1 LFDDTTK
8 NYYKSFRYAYY
19 ENKHLFMNNVLDIL
33 ETLSPGDLD
42 KKLFQFIEY
51 FPASAFLLDNNL
63 VIRNA
68 NKLAESLIGY
78 DTEKIVGKSI
88 IEIFPQK
95 ESNQIRKTFLKSFTT
110 TTPASA
116 EMIIRTSEKDNL
128 NVLCMFRC
136 FKDHDTNSEFCVLA
150 LIDFTPQKMKEEIIR
165 DNEVRFKNMAN
176 TAPVMIWIADVEGL
190 FSFVNKVWLD
200 YTGEEIG
207 NQLGIN
213 WLNNVQPDDLENLMD
228 KYRKAL
234 KTKKPF
240 SAEFRFKDKKHNYEW
255 MLMKGT
261 PQYTNENMYMGFIGS
276 CISIDDQKEFEAK
289 ISNLNEELVKTI
301 ATKDKFFS
309 IISHDLR
316 SPLSGLMGILDILQT
331 EYESL
336 DEKEIKE
343 FISHAT
349 VASKTTFSLME
360 NLLEWSRIQTGT
372 IKYQPK
378 RLKIQQVVQNMV
390 SLYEQNL
397 KSKQIEL
404 YNRIK
409 PEVFVQADKSMI
421 ETVLRNLISNSIK
434 FTDPGGKITVSAET
448 NNDMVIVQVQDSGI
462 GIAKESI
469 TKLFRVDSGFSTKG
483 TTDESGNGLGL
494 IICKELVEKQN
505 GKIWVE
511 SKKDEGSTF
520 YFSVPVS
527 K

>member
-1 LFDDTTK
+1 
-8 NYYKSFRYAYY
+8 
-19 ENKHLFMNNVLDIL
+19 MNNVLDIL
-33 ETLSPGDLD
+33 ETLLPGGLD
-42 KKLFQFIEY
+42 KKLFHFIEY
-51 FPASAFLLDNNL
+51 FPTSAFLLDKNL

-68 NKLAESLIGY
+68 NKLAESLIGFN
-78 DTEKIVGKSI
+78 TEKIVGKSI
-88 IEIFPQK
+88 VEIFPQK
-95 ESNQIRKTFLKSFTT
+95 ESSQVRKIFLKSFTT
-110 TTPASA
+110 TTPTSA
-116 EMIIRTSEKDNL
+116 EMIIRTAGKDNL

-165 DNEVRFKNMAN
+165 DNEERFNNMTN

-200 YTGEEIG
+200 YTGERIG

-213 WLNNVQPDDLENLMD
+213 WLNNVHPDNLEILMD
-228 KYRKAL
+228 RYRKAL

-240 SAEFRFKDKKHNYEW
+240 SVEFKFKDKKSNYEW
-255 MLMKGT
+255 MLIKGT
-261 PQYTNENMYMGFIGS
+261 PRYTNENMYVGFIGS
-276 CISIDDQKEFEAK
+276 CVSIHDQKEFEAK
-289 ISNLNEELVKTI
+289 ISNLNEELKKTI

-336 DEKEIKE
+336 DENEKKE
-343 FISHAT
+343 FISHAAI
-349 VASKTTFSLME
+349 ASKTTFSLME

-372 IKYQPK
+372 INYQPK
-378 RLKIQQVVQNMV
+378 RLKIQQVVENML

-397 KSKQIEL
+397 KSKQIEF

-409 PEVFVQADKSMI
+409 PEVFVLADISMS
-421 ETVLRNLISNSIK
+421 ETILRNLISNSIK
-434 FTDPGGKITVSAET
+434 FTNPGGKIIVSTET
-448 NNDMVIVQVQDSGI
+448 KNDMVVIKVQDSGI
-462 GIAKESI
+462 GIDQDNFH
-469 TKLFRVDSGFSTKG
+469 KLFRVDSGFSTKG
-483 TTDESGNGLGL
+483 TTEESGNGLGL

-511 SKKDEGSTF
+511 SKKQEGSTF